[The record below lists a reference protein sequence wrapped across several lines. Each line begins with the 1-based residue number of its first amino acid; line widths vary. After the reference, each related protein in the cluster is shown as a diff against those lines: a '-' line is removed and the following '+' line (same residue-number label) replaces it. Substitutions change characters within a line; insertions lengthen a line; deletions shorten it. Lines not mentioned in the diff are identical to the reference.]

1 MRPIRPRAAIAL
13 LGAAALLVVLAGCTA
28 SRAGI
33 YPYNW
38 GIFWDSLLRPS
49 PRIVNGLWLTV
60 SIAITSQSIGVL
72 LGIFGAPGRLAKH
85 RPARILANIYVCI
98 ILGTPLPLQIAF

>member
-1 MRPIRPRAAIAL
+1 ML
-13 LGAAALLVVLAGCTA
+13 LGALAFLLLVGGCQA

-49 PRIVNGLWLTV
+49 PRIVNGIWLTV
-60 SIAITSQSIGVL
+60 SIAITSRCPSVSQANCTSGGWDWPGV
-72 LGIFGAPGRLAKH
+72 I
-85 RPARILANIYVCI
+85 
-98 ILGTPLPLQIAF
+98 

>member
-1 MRPIRPRAAIAL
+1 ML
-13 LGAAALLVVLAGCTA
+13 LGAVAFLLLVGGCQA

-49 PRIVNGLWLTV
+49 PRIVNGIWLTV
-60 SIAITSQSIGVL
+60 SIAIYNDVQVPDYAAAGRTAFYL
-72 LGIFGAPGRLAKH
+72 LGFSFVALAVTY
-85 RPARILANIYVCI
+85 A
-98 ILGTPLPLQIAF
+98 LQRRAWVL

>member
-49 PRIVNGLWLTV
+49 PRIVNGIWLTV
-60 SIAITSQSIGVL
+60 SIAITSQIIGVI
-72 LGIFGAPGRLAKH
+72 LGIFGTVYLGATLAFGVREADEALARVRRLL
-85 RPARILANIYVCI
+85 RR
-98 ILGTPLPLQIAF
+98 